1 MGTPPENI
9 DTAPV
14 ATTDA
19 ATAPGR
25 QDVTP
30 QQLAIIG
37 GVVLVILL
45 GLVYFFFLRGD
56 GEEEVATPPVAQGVP
71 APEETAPPEEDDGDA
86 DGDGGEV
93 ETFEVF
99 APRDPF
105 DPLISAAGDGGIGD
119 TGGTAG
125 TGTDGDG
132 TNGDGTDGDGGTGSQ
147 PGEGP
152 PPNDGEDVGRHRVA
166 VVDVYNED
174 GEDRAQ
180 IRVDGTVYTVDEG
193 ENFGENFR
201 LVSASG
207 RCATILYGDDE
218 FTLCEGEEI
227 LK

>member
-1 MGTPPENI
+1 MAMPPENVE
-9 DTAPV
+9 TAPV
-14 ATTDA
+14 AAPDA
-19 ATAPGR
+19 ATPAGK

-30 QQLAIIG
+30 QQLAIVG

-56 GEEEVATPPVAQGVP
+56 GEEEVATPPVAEGVP
-71 APEETAPPEEDDGDA
+71 APEETGPPEEDG
-86 DGDGGEV
+86 DGDGDDRGEV

-105 DPLISAAGDGGIGD
+105 EPLVSAGAGAAGGTGGTTGDGTAGDG
-119 TGGTAG
+119 TA
-125 TGTDGDG
+125 GDG
-132 TNGDGTDGDGGTGSQ
+132 TNGDGTNGDGTA
-147 PGEGP
+147 GEGP
-152 PPNDGEDVGRHRVA
+152 PPSDGQNVGRHRVA
-166 VVDVYNED
+166 VVDVYTED
-174 GEDRAQ
+174 GNDRAQ

-193 ENFGENFR
+193 ENFAENFR